1 MTLAEMN
8 LSQET
13 AYKHNLQ
20 RMLRSVRMLC
30 GFTQGDIAATLCVNR
45 ATYTNYET
53 GKICPDI
60 MTLLKLGAIF
70 QIPPESFLH
79 PDEYANLE
87 TARQRVRHIPAMDPQ
102 KLSDLS
108 EEEKRMIAAH
118 RLKTNFPAKAPDKI
132 SSSIEGALKQF
143 SIKKTYKGYP
153 FLVSAIREALNALP
167 DRLTTLELCEL
178 VAANKEADP
187 AVVSR
192 SLTRMVNSIWNSTRN
207 LPVYNQ
213 IVGQEVATKP
223 LPIEFIYA
231 MANYLIRQQ
240 S

>member
-1 MTLAEMN
+1 MTLVELN
-8 LSQET
+8 LTQEA
-13 AYKHNLQ
+13 AYRHDLQ
-20 RMLRSVRMLC
+20 RMLRSVRMFC
-30 GFTQGDIAATLCVNR
+30 GFTQGDIAAMLCVNR

-87 TARQRVRHIPAMDPQ
+87 TARQRVRHMPTVDPQ
-102 KLSDLS
+102 KLGDLS

-118 RLKTNFPAKAPDKI
+118 RLKTNFPARTNISKRAEKAL
-132 SSSIEGALKQF
+132 GQF
-143 SIKKTYKGYP
+143 LIKKTYMGYP

-167 DRLTTLELCEL
+167 DRLTTSEICEL
-178 VAANKEADP
+178 VAANEGADP

-192 SLTRMVNSIWNSTRN
+192 GLTRIVNSIWNYTRN
-207 LPVYNQ
+207 WPVYSQ
-213 IVGQEVATKP
+213 IVGQEVATRP
-223 LPIEFIYA
+223 LPIEFIYG
-231 MANYLIRQQ
+231 MADYLSKQ
-240 S
+240 

>member
-1 MTLAEMN
+1 MTLAEIN
-8 LSQET
+8 LTQET

-60 MTLLKLGAIF
+60 MTLMKLGAIF

-87 TARQRVRHIPAMDPQ
+87 TAQRRVRHMPAMDPQ
-102 KLSDLS
+102 KLGDLS
-108 EEEKRMIAAH
+108 EEEKRMIATH
-118 RLKTNFPAKAPDKI
+118 RLKTNFPVKGYDNI
-132 SSSIEGALKQF
+132 SIRAEAALGQF
-143 SIKKTYKGYP
+143 IIKKTYMGYP
-153 FLVSAIREALNALP
+153 FLVNAIREAVTALP
-167 DRLTTLELCEL
+167 DRLTTPELCEL
-178 VAANKEADP
+178 VAANEEADP

-192 SLTRMVNSIWNSTRN
+192 GLNRMVNSIWNSTRN
-207 LPVYNQ
+207 LPVYSQ
-213 IVGQEVATKP
+213 IVGQEVVTRP

-231 MANYLIRQQ
+231 MTNYLVRQQ
-240 S
+240 P

>member
-1 MTLAEMN
+1 MTLVELN
-8 LSQET
+8 LTQET
-13 AYKHNLQ
+13 AYRHDLQ
-20 RMLRSVRMLC
+20 RMLRSVRMFC

-60 MTLLKLGAIF
+60 MTLMKLGAIF

-87 TARQRVRHIPAMDPQ
+87 TAQRRVRHMPAMDPQ
-102 KLSDLS
+102 KLGDLS

-118 RLKTNFPAKAPDKI
+118 RLKTNFPVKGYDNISKRAEKAL
-132 SSSIEGALKQF
+132 GQF
-143 SIKKTYKGYP
+143 LIKKTYMGYP

-167 DRLTTLELCEL
+167 DRLTTSEICEL
-178 VAANKEADP
+178 VAANEGADP

-192 SLTRMVNSIWNSTRN
+192 GLTRMVNSIWNYTRN
-207 LPVYNQ
+207 WPVYNQ
-213 IVGQEVATKP
+213 IVGQEVATRP
-223 LPIEFIYA
+223 LPIEFIYG
-231 MANYLIRQQ
+231 MADYLSKQ
-240 S
+240 

>member
-1 MTLAEMN
+1 MTLAEIN

-20 RMLRSVRMLC
+20 RMLRSVRMFC
-30 GFTQGDIAATLCVNR
+30 GFTQGDIAAMLCVNR

-79 PDEYANLE
+79 PDEYTSLQ
-87 TARQRVRHIPAMDPQ
+87 TTQKRVRHMPVVDPQ
-102 KLSDLS
+102 KVGDLS
-108 EEEKRMIAAH
+108 EEEKKIIAAH
-118 RLKTNFPAKAPDKI
+118 RLQTNFPVKSYDNI
-132 SSSIEGALKQF
+132 SIRAEAALGQF
-143 SIKKTYKGYP
+143 IIKKTYMGYP
-153 FLVSAIREALNALP
+153 FLVNAIREAVTALP
-167 DRLTTLELCEL
+167 DRLTTPELCEL
-178 VAANKEADP
+178 VAANEEADP

-192 SLTRMVNSIWNSTRN
+192 GLNRMVNSIWNSTRN

>member
-60 MTLLKLGAIF
+60 MTLMKLGAIF

-87 TARQRVRHIPAMDPQ
+87 TAQRRVRHMPAMDPQ
-102 KLSDLS
+102 KLGDLS

-118 RLKTNFPAKAPDKI
+118 RLKTNFPAKTYDNI
-132 SSSIEGALKQF
+132 SKRAEKALGQF
-143 SIKKTYKGYP
+143 LIKKTYMGYP

-167 DRLTTLELCEL
+167 DRLTTSEICEL
-178 VAANKEADP
+178 VAANEGADP

-192 SLTRMVNSIWNSTRN
+192 GLTRMVNSIWNYTRN
-207 LPVYNQ
+207 WPVYNQ
-213 IVGQEVATKP
+213 IVGQEVATRP
-223 LPIEFIYA
+223 LPIEFIYG
-231 MANYLIRQQ
+231 MADYLSKQ
-240 S
+240 

>member
-1 MTLAEMN
+1 MTLVELN
-8 LSQET
+8 LTQET
-13 AYKHNLQ
+13 AYRHDLQ
-20 RMLRSVRMLC
+20 RMLRSVRMFC

-60 MTLLKLGAIF
+60 MTLMKLGAIF

-87 TARQRVRHIPAMDPQ
+87 TAQRRVRHMPAMDPQ
-102 KLSDLS
+102 KLGDLS

-118 RLKTNFPAKAPDKI
+118 RLKTNFPAKTYDNI
-132 SSSIEGALKQF
+132 SKRAENALGQF
-143 SIKKTYKGYP
+143 LIKKTYMGYP

-167 DRLTTLELCEL
+167 DRLTTSEICEL
-178 VAANKEADP
+178 VAANEGADP

-192 SLTRMVNSIWNSTRN
+192 GLTRMVNSIWNYTRN
-207 LPVYNQ
+207 WPVYNQ
-213 IVGQEVATKP
+213 IVGQEVATRP
-223 LPIEFIYA
+223 LPIEFIYG
-231 MANYLIRQQ
+231 MADYLSKQ
-240 S
+240 

>member
-1 MTLAEMN
+1 MN

-13 AYKHNLQ
+13 AYKYNLQ
-20 RMLRSVRMLC
+20 GMLRSVRMLC

-45 ATYTNYET
+45 ATYTNYEI

-60 MTLLKLGAIF
+60 MTLMKLGAIF

-87 TARQRVRHIPAMDPQ
+87 TAQRRVRHMPAMDPQ
-102 KLSDLS
+102 KLGDLS

-118 RLKTNFPAKAPDKI
+118 RLKTNFPARTNISKRAEKAL
-132 SSSIEGALKQF
+132 GQF
-143 SIKKTYKGYP
+143 LIKKTYMGYP

-167 DRLTTLELCEL
+167 DRLTTSEICEL
-178 VAANKEADP
+178 VAANEGADP

-192 SLTRMVNSIWNSTRN
+192 GLTRMVNSIWNYTRN
-207 LPVYNQ
+207 WPVYNQ
-213 IVGQEVATKP
+213 IVGQEVATRP
-223 LPIEFIYA
+223 LPIEFIYG
-231 MANYLIRQQ
+231 MADYLSKQ
-240 S
+240 